1 MNLEIFQNN
10 LKEWI
15 NNNFP
20 NKPAWQPL
28 LGMVEEIGELSHSF
42 LKQEQGIRGTFNEHE
57 EKMKDAI
64 GDIIIFLIHFCI
76 IKNWQI
82 EEILENTW
90 KEVRNRDW
98 IKNKINGVS

>member
-82 EEILENTW
+82 EEIFENTW